1 LNNYT
6 IYKQYFIKILSLR
19 QGSGDKIYSVYPFV
33 FNWYFFHYLGRYFSA
48 IVTPIFILFNIKPNF
63 VSIARYFICIASFF
77 LLLGNS
83 DYEIFKTIFL
93 SFLMNY
99 FLLDF
104 VDGDIARVIEKSTFF
119 GRQLDGW
126 IDMHLQACI
135 YLFSGFIIYQ
145 MTSNHSYLYISIVVF
160 FMVFI
165 ANLNIDRYASFRR
178 WIKEEHGID
187 IGTHSLND
195 LFKSLRYLHSDIII
209 FNLILGCFIIN
220 LLSLKVLLL
229 YGLFWNSAYFLYFL
243 FLQFANV
250 GDITDKPKFDGK
262 GKIR

>member
-1 LNNYT
+1 MKNYT
-6 IYKQYFIKILSLR
+6 IYKQYFFKILSLR
-19 QGSGDKIYSVYPFV
+19 KGSGDKQYSVYPFIL
-33 FNWYFFHYLGRYFSA
+33 NWYFLHYFGRYFSA
-48 IVTPIFILFNIKPNF
+48 LITPIFILLNVKPNT
-63 VSIARYFICIASFF
+63 VSIIRYIICLTSFLILRLDYDYIYNWIFFSF
-77 LLLGNS
+77 LL
-83 DYEIFKTIFL
+83 
-93 SFLMNY
+93 NY

-104 VDGDIARVIEKSTFF
+104 VDGDIARVQEKSTFF
-119 GRQLDGW
+119 GRILDGW
-126 IDMHLQACI
+126 MDMHLQACI
-135 YLFSGFIIYQ
+135 YLFSGYIIYQ

-220 LLSLKVLLL
+220 LLSLKILLL
-229 YGLFWNSAYFLYFL
+229 YGLFWNIAYFIYFL

-250 GDITDKPKFDGK
+250 GDISDKPKFDG
-262 GKIR
+262 I